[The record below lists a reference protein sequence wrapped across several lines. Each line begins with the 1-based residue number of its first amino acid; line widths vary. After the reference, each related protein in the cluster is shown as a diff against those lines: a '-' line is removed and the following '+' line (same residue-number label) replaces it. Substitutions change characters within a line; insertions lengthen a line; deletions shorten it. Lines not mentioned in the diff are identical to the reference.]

1 MEAADLGRALDGARS
16 GDEFAF
22 RSIYRA
28 LQPGILRYVR
38 GLVGEDAEDVASEAW
53 AQVARDIGDF
63 PGDADGFRRWV
74 VTIARNRALDHLRR
88 RRRRPPASVAAAFDE
103 LEDRASDDDTEKRV
117 LEAVATNAAVALIG
131 SLPQEQAEAVLLRVV
146 VGLDV
151 ASVAEILG
159 KRPGAVRTATH
170 RGLRRLADLLEDR
183 NGPA

>member
-1 MEAADLGRALDGARS
+1 MGAADLGRALDGARA

-22 RSIYRA
+22 RSLYRA

-53 AQVARDIGDF
+53 AQVARDLADF

-88 RRRRPPASVAAAFDE
+88 RRRRPPASVAAAFEE
-103 LEDRASDDDTEKRV
+103 LEDRAGDDDTENRV
-117 LEAVATNAAVALIG
+117 LEAVATDAAVALIG